1 MRLSGIGGLAATL
14 LLAAGCAATAFLN
27 LQPGRSTEGDVRRA
41 LGEPA
46 MTLPAGEGGRQ
57 LVFPTGPLGT
67 QTWMAFIASDGRLV
81 RLEQALAEESLRRV
95 SPGITS
101 DEVLRLIGPP
111 YRRTDFP
118 NLGQVAWD
126 YRTQDPWGYYVEYSV
141 MVDSRGIVASTVSV
155 RQDYGRGR
163 SG

>member
-1 MRLSGIGGLAATL
+1 MGLSGIGGLAAAL
-14 LLAAGCAATAFLN
+14 LLATGCATTALLN
-27 LQPGRSTEGDVRRA
+27 LQPGRSTEADVRRA

-46 MTLPAGEGGRQ
+46 LTLPAGEGGRQ
-57 LVFPTGPLGT
+57 LVYPTGPLGT
-67 QTWMAFIASDGRLV
+67 QTWMAFLASDGRLV
-81 RLEQALAEESLRRV
+81 RLDQALSEDNMRRV
-95 SPGITS
+95 GTGITS
-101 DEVLRLIGPP
+101 DEVLRIIGPP

-141 MVDSRGIVASTVSV
+141 MVDRRGIVASTVSV
-155 RQDYGRGR
+155 RLDYGRGR